1 MKKRIFVAVD
11 ISDEARQK
19 VAGYIGELKEKFPR
33 YKSRLGSSRK
43 TASDVKIFGRCGQTS
58 IGKIK
63 GNCEEIAGQFS
74 NLKFQISNTGVF
86 PSPRN
91 ARVLWLGVNGDVEE
105 LQKINSVLEVEC
117 EKIGFK
123 KEKRIFKPHL
133 TIARIR
139 EPQKSKKLVQKHLEN
154 KFEPVSFEVC
164 EIVIYESKLQP
175 TGSVYEKVSSFKF
188 KVQSS
193 NET

>member
-19 VAGYIGELKEKFPR
+19 VAEYIGELKAKFP
-33 YKSRLGSSRK
+33 
-43 TASDVKIFGRCGQTS
+43 DVKAGWDRPEKLHLTLKFLGDT
-58 IGKIK
+58 
-63 GNCEEIAGQFS
+63 EENQLVKLKEIVETIAGQFS

-105 LQKINSVLEVEC
+105 LQKINSVLEDEC

-123 KEKRIFKPHL
+123 KRNEFSNRI
-133 TIARIR
+133 
-139 EPQKSKKLVQKHLEN
+139 
-154 KFEPVSFEVC
+154 
-164 EIVIYESKLQP
+164 
-175 TGSVYEKVSSFKF
+175 
-188 KVQSS
+188 
-193 NET
+193 

>member
-1 MKKRIFVAVD
+1 MKKRIFIAVD
-11 ISDEARQK
+11 ISEEARQK
-19 VAGYIGELKEKFPR
+19 VAEYIGELKREFSNIKVGWDRPEKLHLTLKF
-33 YKSRLGSSRK
+33 LGD
-43 TASDVKIFGRCGQTS
+43 T
-58 IGKIK
+58 
-63 GNCEEIAGQFS
+63 EENQLEKLKEIVEKIAGQFS

-139 EPQKSKKLVQKHLEN
+139 EPQKSKNLVQKHLAN

-175 TGSVYEKVSSFKF
+175 TGSVYKKVSSFKF

-193 NET
+193 KT